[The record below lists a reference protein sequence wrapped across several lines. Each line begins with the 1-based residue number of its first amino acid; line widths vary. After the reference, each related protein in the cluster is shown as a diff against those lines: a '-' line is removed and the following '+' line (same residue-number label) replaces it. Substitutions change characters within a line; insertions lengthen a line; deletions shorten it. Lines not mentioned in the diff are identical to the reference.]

1 MQKFTYLNDEL
12 NKDFIEAFNNM
23 QDKYIIRE
31 DYRLKLED
39 VKTKLE
45 FIKNILI
52 KYDLWNKSVKNEK
65 NKKISFFPLINIL

>member
-52 KYDLWNKSVKNEK
+52 KYDL
-65 NKKISFFPLINIL
+65 